1 MVQNTVIEGVIHAP
15 DGIKI
20 QPVAVEEMDKKI
32 RKFDNGLDGLDEIL

>member
-1 MVQNTVIEGVIHAP
+1 MMQNSTIEGVIHAP

-20 QPVAVEEMDKKI
+20 TPIGLDEMDEKI